1 MLNTAVDD
9 GLISRNPCRIK
20 GADRTTTPERPVA
33 TVPQVY
39 ALADAVGARFRALIL
54 LAAVSGL
61 RWAELPAQQGSH
73 LGHAG

>member
-1 MLNTAVDD
+1 
-9 GLISRNPCRIK
+9 K